1 MEALARR
8 IVDRMSYFKL
18 IGEEEK
24 EECRY
29 YLELTLEKI
38 IALGVIFIMAF
49 LMDRVLEMFLFF
61 LTFSSI
67 RKYAGGYHS
76 RTFWGCFLLSVGV
89 CFVCASPLSD
99 GMLASLRLVQILLT
113 LVCVGVILVLGA
125 INHPDM
131 NWDEKE
137 FRHAKNTARS
147 MSVVLGGVVVS
158 FICLGI
164 VPRYAF
170 YLAEGI
176 WVSAVS
182 MLVAKLLGQEVACVP
197 AE

>member
-76 RTFWGCFLLSVGV
+76 RTF
-89 CFVCASPLSD
+89 
-99 GMLASLRLVQILLT
+99 
-113 LVCVGVILVLGA
+113 
-125 INHPDM
+125 
-131 NWDEKE
+131 
-137 FRHAKNTARS
+137 
-147 MSVVLGGVVVS
+147 
-158 FICLGI
+158 
-164 VPRYAF
+164 
-170 YLAEGI
+170 
-176 WVSAVS
+176 
-182 MLVAKLLGQEVACVP
+182 
-197 AE
+197 